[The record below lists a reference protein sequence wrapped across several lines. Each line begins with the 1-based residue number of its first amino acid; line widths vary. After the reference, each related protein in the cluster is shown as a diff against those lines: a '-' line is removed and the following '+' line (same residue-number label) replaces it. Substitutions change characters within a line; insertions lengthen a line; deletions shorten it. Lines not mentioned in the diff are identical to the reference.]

1 MWPRNVSQEGPP
13 GALSRPV
20 VMGENPSNH
29 VFVDFDLERQGDL
42 LGDSWTAPVGITLLR
57 FDDRTDE
64 FCARP
69 FRAGFPSAIR

>member
-1 MWPRNVSQEGPP
+1 MAEECQP
-13 GALSRPV
+13 GGAIGILSRPV
-20 VMGENPSNH
+20 VMGENSSNH